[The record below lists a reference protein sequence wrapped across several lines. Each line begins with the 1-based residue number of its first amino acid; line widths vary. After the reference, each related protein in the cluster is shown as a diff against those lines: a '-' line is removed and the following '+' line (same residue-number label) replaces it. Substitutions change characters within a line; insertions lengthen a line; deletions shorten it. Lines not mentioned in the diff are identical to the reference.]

1 MAARRQRVLFVAS
14 TLQSSG
20 PINVVYN
27 IVKNLDKGQFEPLV
41 LTLSPES
48 SRHSSSY
55 EHFKGLGIKL
65 YSLHLSRFG
74 HMLSGK
80 SAFREMVGQLAPD
93 VIHTH
98 GIRADV
104 AVSQLERDGG
114 APIRV
119 STVHNYPYQD
129 YPLTYGKPL
138 GLWMATRHIKALHK
152 FDTPV
157 ACSRAVSDK
166 LKKHGLRL
174 STIQNG
180 VDTEKFSALNQPDK
194 HELRIALGLPTE
206 KVVYV
211 SVGHLSK
218 RKDPEAII
226 NAFSKSRARES
237 GCLLFLGDGE
247 LRSSCEKLIGEQGK
261 GDIRFL
267 GSINNVADYLRAVDY
282 FISASKAEGLP
293 NSVLEALACGLPVLL
308 SDISAHKEVL
318 GFDQKAGVLFSV
330 GNMCSLQGVL
340 DRTVDAAVDINPSA
354 AAGIIE
360 RHLSAKAMTRKYQMA
375 YQYGPKG
382 LEDNVVAP

>member
-1 MAARRQRVLFVAS
+1 MTVKKQRVLFVAS

-20 PINVVYN
+20 PINIVYN
-27 IVKNLDKGQFEPLV
+27 IVKNLDRRQFEPFI

-48 SRHSSSY
+48 TSHSSSR
-55 EHFKGLGIKL
+55 ERFEKLGTKL
-65 YSLHLSRFG
+65 YSLSLSRFG

-80 SAFREMVGQLAPD
+80 SAFREMVRQLAPD
-93 VIHTH
+93 VVHTH

-104 AVSQLERDGG
+104 AVSQLERDGE
-114 APIRV
+114 APLRV

-138 GLWMATRHIKALHK
+138 GLWMATMHIKALHK
-152 FDTPV
+152 LDARV
-157 ACSRAVSDK
+157 ACSRAVSDM

-174 STIQNG
+174 LTIQNG

-194 HELRIALGLPTE
+194 HELRIALDLPIK
-206 KVVYV
+206 KVVYI

-247 LRSSCEKLIGEQGK
+247 LRSSCEKLMGEQGK

-267 GSINNVADYLRAVDY
+267 GTVNNVADYLRAVDY

-318 GFDQKAGVLFSV
+318 NFDPKAGALFSV
-330 GNMCSLQGVL
+330 GNVCSLQGVL
-340 DRTVDAAVDINPSA
+340 DRTIDAAVDINPYA
-354 AAGIIE
+354 PAGIIE
-360 RHLSAKAMTRKYQMA
+360 RHLSAKAMTRKYQMV
-375 YQYGPKG
+375 YQYGSEG
-382 LEDNVVAP
+382 LEDSVVAP